1 MDVCYYI
8 AKNAPT
14 KTANCVPALSSSS
27 FLRQPFIPNYTN
39 SDWLSDEKELW
50 QQTTCLENKEVIDS
64 LTGAECMV
72 RFDIYNFKA
81 NNE

>member
-27 FLRQPFIPNYTN
+27 FLRQPFTSDLHH

-50 QQTTCLENKEVIDS
+50 QQTTCLENKEVIDN
-64 LTGAECMV
+64 LTGAAGMV